1 MKCGKWEDVNSF
13 RLHPLICLN
22 LKWKKTTKNLKD
34 YFTVK
39 IAPGSSFLTSA
50 RFIDA
55 AAEQTTSLKQQ
66 INSRWVFCGSV
77 SGADMDRYREVPDV
91 VLDPEPKL
99 QGEGLLGFIYRN
111 RGAKLLPS

>member
-1 MKCGKWEDVNSF
+1 MRGCKLPSF
-13 RLHPLICLN
+13 TSSHLLEP
-22 LKWKKTTKNLKD
+22 KVKKKKKNLKD